1 MGIFHKGE
9 EGSNTKS
16 GAFRTPSGVV
26 EEKKTPPPPPR
37 PPEQESELEAQLRE
51 RFGKATSAL
60 ALGTVISGKLSFDT
74 SVRIDGHLTGELI
87 SSKTVIVGS
96 EGVVDA
102 KMDVDVLI
110 VLGRVRGEV
119 KASRVE
125 IISGGQVEGDVTTP
139 VLVVEQNC
147 ILNGTCRMPAVV
159 EGKGASTDEAS
170 TAYKQQILTASQG
183 ESALN
188 IS

>member
-9 EGSNTKS
+9 EGSSTKS
-16 GAFRTPSGVV
+16 GAFRTPTGTPVL
-26 EEKKTPPPPPR
+26 EEKKTAPPR
-37 PPEQESELEAQLRE
+37 APEQESELEARLRE
-51 RFGKATSAL
+51 RFGKASSAL
-60 ALGTVISGKLSFDT
+60 ALGTVVQGKLSFDT
-74 SVRIDGHLTGELI
+74 SVRIDGHLKGELI

-110 VLGRVRGEV
+110 VLGRVKGEV

-125 IISGGQVEGDVTTP
+125 IIAGGQVEGDVTTP
-139 VLVVEQNC
+139 VLVVEPNC
-147 ILNGTCRMPAVV
+147 VLNGTCRMPSSAETVG
-159 EGKGASTDEAS
+159 ESTESVS
-170 TAYKQQILTASQG
+170 TAYQKEILTASQG